1 MKKIFSLLKACMT
14 SDMNLFKVK
23 SKKKSK
29 QSNNLLVAFLL
40 MLVFM
45 FSIFSNVNNLFQ
57 KVAEYHLQSL
67 LLVLFSFMTSLM
79 VIIEGVYK
87 TGPLI
92 FNCRDDQLLLSLPID
107 RKLVLFVRIFKF
119 YVFELIF
126 NSLFMIPIMGAYILW
141 ADNINSTF
149 YLTSIIML
157 FIMPIIPI
165 IISCIIGLITSFLSS
180 KFKFKNLTQI
190 LLSMIFLLGIL
201 FFTMNLESIFE
212 YFKNNSNSIS
222 DIIKKIYYPSA
233 VYLDLINEFNLFELI
248 KFILV
253 NIFIYVIG
261 ILILNKYYF
270 KINSGLK
277 RVVNNK
283 KVNVK
288 DIKIKQNSKN
298 NSLIK
303 KELNIFFKTPV
314 FIVNAGFSLVLFI
327 IMSIMLCIKFDGF
340 MNTLGSMEG
349 FIFLKDLLENN
360 VPLII
365 LLLVIMTSFM
375 TSITSSLISLEGK
388 NITLLK
394 SLPLKTKDI
403 LLSKIYA
410 CLVLTTPVL
419 FIGDIIMFIRFK
431 IGIIPSIFILLLSV
445 LLPLASHLIGII
457 INLKYPK
464 LDFENS
470 AEVVKQSMSS
480 FISVMLGM
488 LLLIINYVLVFI
500 TIDIFNYNIILFL
513 IIIFYLL
520 LDYILYL
527 ILIKKGV
534 KRFNDLTI

>member
-23 SKKKSK
+23 SKKNKK
-29 QSNNLLVAFLL
+29 SNNLLVAFLL

-126 NSLFMIPIMGAYILW
+126 NSLFMIPIMADYVLW
-141 ADNINSTF
+141 ADNVNSTF
-149 YLTSIIML
+149 YITSLIML

-165 IISCIIGLITSFLSS
+165 IISCIIGLITSSLSS

-201 FFTMNLESIFE
+201 FITMNLESIFE
-212 YFKNNSNSIS
+212 YFVMNSNSLS
-222 DIIKKIYYPSA
+222 DIIKKIYYPAA
-233 VYLDLINEFNLFELI
+233 VYLDLINDFNLFELI
-248 KFILV
+248 KFILI
-253 NIFIYVIG
+253 NILIYILG

-277 RVVNNK
+277 RVVSNK
-283 KVNVK
+283 KVNVE
-288 DIKIKQNSKN
+288 DLNIKQNSKS

-327 IMSIMLCIKFDGF
+327 VMSIMLCIKFDGF
-340 MNTLGSMEG
+340 MNTLGSTKD
-349 FIFLKDLLENN
+349 FIFLKDLLVSN

-365 LLLVIMTSFM
+365 LLLVIMASFM

-388 NITLLK
+388 NISLLK

-403 LLSKIYA
+403 LLSKIKA
-410 CLVLTTPVL
+410 CLILTTPVL
-419 FIGDIIMFIRFK
+419 FIGDIIMIIRFK
-431 IGIIPSIFILLLSV
+431 IGIIPSIFILILSI
-445 LLPLASHLIGII
+445 LLPLTSHFIGIL

-480 FISVMLGM
+480 FISVMIGM
-488 LLLIINYVLVFI
+488 LLLILNYALVFS
-500 TIDIFNYNIILFL
+500 TIDIFNYNIILLL
-513 IIIFYLL
+513 ITIFYLL
-520 LDYILYL
+520 LNYILYL
-527 ILIKKGV
+527 ILIRKGV
-534 KRFNDLTI
+534 KRFNNLTI

>member
-1 MKKIFSLLKACMT
+1 MKKVFSLLKACMT
-14 SDMNLFKVK
+14 SDMNLFKLK
-23 SKKKSK
+23 SKKNKK
-29 QSNNLLVAFLL
+29 SNNLLVAVLL

-126 NSLFMIPIMGAYILW
+126 NSLFMIPIMADYVLW
-141 ADNINSTF
+141 ADNVNSTF
-149 YLTSIIML
+149 YLTSVIML

-165 IISCIIGLITSFLSS
+165 IISCIIGLITSSLSS

-201 FFTMNLESIFE
+201 FVTMNLESIFE
-212 YFKNNSNSIS
+212 YFVMNSNSLS
-222 DIIKKIYYPSA
+222 DILKKIYYPAA
-233 VYLDLINEFNLFELI
+233 VYLDLINDFNLFELI
-248 KFILV
+248 KFILI
-253 NIFIYVIG
+253 NILIYILG

-277 RVVNNK
+277 RVVSNK
-283 KVNVK
+283 KVNVE
-288 DIKIKQNSKN
+288 DLNIKQNSKN

-327 IMSIMLCIKFDGF
+327 VMSIMLCIKFDGF
-340 MNTLGSMEG
+340 MNTLVSTKD
-349 FIFLKDLLENN
+349 FVFLKDLLVSN

-365 LLLVIMTSFM
+365 LLLVIMASFM

-388 NITLLK
+388 SISLLK

-403 LLSKIYA
+403 LLSKIKA
-410 CLVLTTPVL
+410 CLILTTPVL
-419 FIGDIIMFIRFK
+419 FIGDIIMIIRFK
-431 IGIIPSIFILLLSV
+431 IGIIPSIFILILSI
-445 LLPLASHLIGII
+445 LLPLTSHFIGIL

-480 FISVMLGM
+480 FISVMIGM
-488 LLLIINYVLVFI
+488 LLLILNYVLIFS
-500 TIDIFNYNIILFL
+500 TIDIFNYNIILLF
-513 IIIFYLL
+513 ITIFYLL
-520 LDYILYL
+520 LNYILYL
-527 ILIKKGV
+527 ILIRKGV
-534 KRFNDLTI
+534 KRFNNLTI

>member
-1 MKKIFSLLKACMT
+1 MKKVFSLLKACMT

-23 SKKKSK
+23 SKKNKK
-29 QSNNLLVAFLL
+29 SNNLLVAVLL

-126 NSLFMIPIMGAYILW
+126 NSLFMIPIMADYVLW
-141 ADNINSTF
+141 ADNVNSTF
-149 YLTSIIML
+149 YLTSVIML

-165 IISCIIGLITSFLSS
+165 IISCIIGLITSSLSS

-201 FFTMNLESIFE
+201 FVTMNLESIFE
-212 YFKNNSNSIS
+212 YFVMNSNSLS
-222 DIIKKIYYPSA
+222 DIIKKIYYPAA
-233 VYLDLINEFNLFELI
+233 VYLDLINDFNLFELI
-248 KFILV
+248 KFILI
-253 NIFIYVIG
+253 NILIYILG

-277 RVVNNK
+277 RVVSNK
-283 KVNVK
+283 KVNVEELN
-288 DIKIKQNSKN
+288 IKQNSKN

-327 IMSIMLCIKFDGF
+327 VMSIMLCIKFDGF
-340 MNTLGSMEG
+340 MNTLGSTKD
-349 FIFLKDLLENN
+349 FAFLKDLLVSN

-365 LLLVIMTSFM
+365 LLLVILASFM

-388 NITLLK
+388 NISLLK

-403 LLSKIYA
+403 LLSKIKA
-410 CLVLTTPVL
+410 CLILTTPVL
-419 FIGDIIMFIRFK
+419 FIGDIIMIIRFK
-431 IGIIPSIFILLLSV
+431 IGIIPSIFILILSV
-445 LLPLASHLIGII
+445 LLPLTSHFIGIL

-480 FISVMLGM
+480 FISVMIGM
-488 LLLIINYVLVFI
+488 LLLILNCALIFS
-500 TIDIFNYNIILFL
+500 TIDIFNYNIILLL
-513 IIIFYLL
+513 ITIFYLL
-520 LDYILYL
+520 LNYILYL
-527 ILIKKGV
+527 ILIRKGV
-534 KRFNDLTI
+534 KRFNNLTI

>member
-23 SKKKSK
+23 SKKNKK
-29 QSNNLLVAFLL
+29 SNNLLVAFLL

-126 NSLFMIPIMGAYILW
+126 NSLFMIPIMADYVLW
-141 ADNINSTF
+141 ADNVNSTF
-149 YLTSIIML
+149 YLTSVIML

-165 IISCIIGLITSFLSS
+165 IISCIIGLITSSLSS

-201 FFTMNLESIFE
+201 FVTMNLESIFE
-212 YFKNNSNSIS
+212 YFVMNSNSLS
-222 DIIKKIYYPSA
+222 DIIKKIYYPAA
-233 VYLDLINEFNLFELI
+233 VYLDLINDFNLFELI
-248 KFILV
+248 KFILI
-253 NIFIYVIG
+253 NILIYILG

-277 RVVNNK
+277 RVVSNK
-283 KVNVK
+283 KVNVE
-288 DIKIKQNSKN
+288 DLNIKQNSKN

-327 IMSIMLCIKFDGF
+327 VMTIMLCIKFDGF

-349 FIFLKDLLENN
+349 FIFLKDLLVKN

-365 LLLVIMTSFM
+365 LLLVVMASFM

-388 NITLLK
+388 NISLLK

-403 LLSKIYA
+403 LLSKIKA
-410 CLVLTTPVL
+410 CLILTTPVL

-431 IGIIPSIFILLLSV
+431 IGIIPSLFILILSI
-445 LLPLASHLIGII
+445 LLPLTSHFIGIL

-480 FISVMLGM
+480 FISVMIGM
-488 LLLIINYVLVFI
+488 LLLILNCALIFS
-500 TIDIFNYNIILFL
+500 TIDIFNYNIILLL
-513 IIIFYLL
+513 ITIFYLL
-520 LDYILYL
+520 LNYILYL
-527 ILIKKGV
+527 ILIRKGV
-534 KRFNDLTI
+534 KRFNNLTI

>member
-1 MKKIFSLLKACMT
+1 MKKVFSLLKACMT

-23 SKKKSK
+23 SKKNKK
-29 QSNNLLVAFLL
+29 SNNLLVAFLL

-79 VIIEGVYK
+79 VIIEGAYK

-126 NSLFMIPIMGAYILW
+126 NSLFMIPIMADYVLW
-141 ADNINSTF
+141 ADNVNSTF
-149 YLTSIIML
+149 YLTSVIML

-165 IISCIIGLITSFLSS
+165 IISCIIGLITSSLSS

-201 FFTMNLESIFE
+201 FVTMNLESIFE
-212 YFKNNSNSIS
+212 YFVMNSNSLS
-222 DIIKKIYYPSA
+222 DIIKKIYYPAA
-233 VYLDLINEFNLFELI
+233 VYLDLINDFNLFELI
-248 KFILV
+248 KFILI
-253 NIFIYVIG
+253 NILIYILG

-277 RVVNNK
+277 RVVSNK
-283 KVNVK
+283 KVNVE
-288 DIKIKQNSKN
+288 DLNIKQNSKN

-327 IMSIMLCIKFDGF
+327 VMSIMLCIKFDGF
-340 MNTLGSMEG
+340 MNTLGSTKD
-349 FIFLKDLLENN
+349 FIFLKDLLVKN

-365 LLLVIMTSFM
+365 LLLVVMASFM

-388 NITLLK
+388 NISLLK

-403 LLSKIYA
+403 LLSKIKA
-410 CLVLTTPVL
+410 CLILTTPVL

-431 IGIIPSIFILLLSV
+431 IGIIPSLFILILSI
-445 LLPLASHLIGII
+445 LLPLTSHFIGIL

-480 FISVMLGM
+480 FISVMIGM
-488 LLLIINYVLVFI
+488 LLLILNCALIFS
-500 TIDIFNYNIILFL
+500 TIDIFNYNIILLL
-513 IIIFYLL
+513 ITIFYLL
-520 LDYILYL
+520 LNYILYL
-527 ILIKKGV
+527 ILIRKGV
-534 KRFNDLTI
+534 KRFNNLTI

>member
-1 MKKIFSLLKACMT
+1 MKKVFSLLKACMT

-23 SKKKSK
+23 SKKNKK
-29 QSNNLLVAFLL
+29 SNNLLVAFLL

-126 NSLFMIPIMGAYILW
+126 NSLFMIPIMADYVLW
-141 ADNINSTF
+141 ADNVNSTF
-149 YLTSIIML
+149 YLTSVIML

-165 IISCIIGLITSFLSS
+165 IISCIIGLITSSLSS

-201 FFTMNLESIFE
+201 FVTMNLESIFE
-212 YFKNNSNSIS
+212 YFVMNSNSLS
-222 DIIKKIYYPSA
+222 DILKKIYYPAA
-233 VYLDLINEFNLFELI
+233 VYLDLINDFNLFELI
-248 KFILV
+248 KFILI
-253 NIFIYVIG
+253 NILIYILG

-277 RVVNNK
+277 RVVSNK
-283 KVNVK
+283 KVNVE
-288 DIKIKQNSKN
+288 DLNIKQNSKN

-327 IMSIMLCIKFDGF
+327 VMSIMLCIKFDGF
-340 MNTLGSMEG
+340 MNTLVSTKD
-349 FIFLKDLLENN
+349 FVFLKDLLVSN

-365 LLLVIMTSFM
+365 LLLVIMASFM

-388 NITLLK
+388 NISLLK

-403 LLSKIYA
+403 LLSKIKA
-410 CLVLTTPVL
+410 CLILTTPVL
-419 FIGDIIMFIRFK
+419 FIGDIIMIIRFK
-431 IGIIPSIFILLLSV
+431 IGIIPSIFILILSI
-445 LLPLASHLIGII
+445 LLPLTSHFIGILV
-457 INLKYPK
+457 NLKYPK

-480 FISVMLGM
+480 FISVMIGM
-488 LLLIINYVLVFI
+488 LLLILNYVLIFS
-500 TIDIFNYNIILFL
+500 TIDIFNYNIILLF
-513 IIIFYLL
+513 ITIFYLL
-520 LDYILYL
+520 LNYILYL
-527 ILIKKGV
+527 ILIRKGV
-534 KRFNDLTI
+534 KRFNNLTI

>member
-1 MKKIFSLLKACMT
+1 MKKVFSLLKACMT
-14 SDMNLFKVK
+14 SDMNLFKLK
-23 SKKKSK
+23 SKKNKK
-29 QSNNLLVAFLL
+29 SNNLLVAVLL

-126 NSLFMIPIMGAYILW
+126 NSLFMIPIMADYVLW
-141 ADNINSTF
+141 ADNVNSTF
-149 YLTSIIML
+149 YLTSVIML

-165 IISCIIGLITSFLSS
+165 IISCIIGLITSSLSS

-201 FFTMNLESIFE
+201 FVTMNLESIFE
-212 YFKNNSNSIS
+212 YFVMNSNSLS
-222 DIIKKIYYPSA
+222 DILKKIYYPAA
-233 VYLDLINEFNLFELI
+233 VYLDLINDFNLFELI
-248 KFILV
+248 KFILI
-253 NIFIYVIG
+253 NILIYILG

-277 RVVNNK
+277 RVVSNK
-283 KVNVK
+283 KVNVE
-288 DIKIKQNSKN
+288 DLNIKQNSKN

-327 IMSIMLCIKFDGF
+327 VMAIMLCIKFDGF
-340 MNTLGSMEG
+340 MNTLGSTKD
-349 FIFLKDLLENN
+349 FVFLKDLLVSN

-365 LLLVIMTSFM
+365 LLLVIMASFM

-388 NITLLK
+388 NISLLK

-403 LLSKIYA
+403 LLSKIKA
-410 CLVLTTPVL
+410 CLILTTPVL
-419 FIGDIIMFIRFK
+419 FIGDIIMIIRFK
-431 IGIIPSIFILLLSV
+431 IGIIPSIFILILSI
-445 LLPLASHLIGII
+445 LLPLTSHFIGIL

-480 FISVMLGM
+480 FISVMIGM
-488 LLLIINYVLVFI
+488 LLLILNYVLIFS
-500 TIDIFNYNIILFL
+500 TIDIFNYNIILLF
-513 IIIFYLL
+513 ITIFYLL
-520 LDYILYL
+520 LNYILYL
-527 ILIKKGV
+527 ILIRKGV
-534 KRFNDLTI
+534 KRFNNLTI

>member
-1 MKKIFSLLKACMT
+1 MKKVFSLLKACMT
-14 SDMNLFKVK
+14 SDMNLFKLK
-23 SKKKSK
+23 SKKNKK
-29 QSNNLLVAFLL
+29 SNNLLVAVLL

-126 NSLFMIPIMGAYILW
+126 NSLFMIPIMADYVLW
-141 ADNINSTF
+141 ADNVNSTF
-149 YLTSIIML
+149 YLTSVIML

-165 IISCIIGLITSFLSS
+165 IISCIIGLITSSLSS

-201 FFTMNLESIFE
+201 FVTMNLESIFE
-212 YFKNNSNSIS
+212 YFVMNSNSLS
-222 DIIKKIYYPSA
+222 DILKKIYYPAA
-233 VYLDLINEFNLFELI
+233 VYLDLINDFNLFELI
-248 KFILV
+248 KFILI
-253 NIFIYVIG
+253 NILIYILG

-277 RVVNNK
+277 RVVSNK
-283 KVNVK
+283 KVNVE
-288 DIKIKQNSKN
+288 DLNIKQNSKN

-327 IMSIMLCIKFDGF
+327 VMSIMLCIKFDGF
-340 MNTLGSMEG
+340 MNTLVSTKD
-349 FIFLKDLLENN
+349 FVFLKDLLVSN

-365 LLLVIMTSFM
+365 LLLVIMASFM

-388 NITLLK
+388 NISLLK

-403 LLSKIYA
+403 LLSKIKA
-410 CLVLTTPVL
+410 CLILTTPVL
-419 FIGDIIMFIRFK
+419 FIGDIIMIIRFK
-431 IGIIPSIFILLLSV
+431 IGIIPSIFILILSV
-445 LLPLASHLIGII
+445 LLPLTSHFIGIL

-480 FISVMLGM
+480 FISVMIGM
-488 LLLIINYVLVFI
+488 LLLILNYALI
-500 TIDIFNYNIILFL
+500 LSTIDIFNYNIILLF
-513 IIIFYLL
+513 ITIFYLL
-520 LDYILYL
+520 LNYILYL
-527 ILIKKGV
+527 ILIRKGV
-534 KRFNDLTI
+534 KRFNNLTI

>member
-1 MKKIFSLLKACMT
+1 MKKVFSLLKACMT

-23 SKKKSK
+23 SKKNKK
-29 QSNNLLVAFLL
+29 SNNLLVAVLL

-126 NSLFMIPIMGAYILW
+126 NSLFMIPIMADYVLW
-141 ADNINSTF
+141 ADNVNSTF
-149 YLTSIIML
+149 YLTSVIML

-165 IISCIIGLITSFLSS
+165 IISCIIGLITSSLSS

-201 FFTMNLESIFE
+201 FVTMNLESIFE
-212 YFKNNSNSIS
+212 YFVMNSNSLS
-222 DIIKKIYYPSA
+222 DILKKIYYPAA
-233 VYLDLINEFNLFELI
+233 VYLDLINDFNLFELI
-248 KFILV
+248 KFILI
-253 NIFIYVIG
+253 NILIYILG

-277 RVVNNK
+277 RVVSNK
-283 KVNVK
+283 KVNVE
-288 DIKIKQNSKN
+288 DLNIKQNSKN

-327 IMSIMLCIKFDGF
+327 VMSIMLCIKFDGF
-340 MNTLGSMEG
+340 MNTLVSTKD
-349 FIFLKDLLENN
+349 FVFLKDLLVSN

-365 LLLVIMTSFM
+365 LLLVIMASFM

-388 NITLLK
+388 NISLLK

-403 LLSKIYA
+403 LLSKIKA
-410 CLVLTTPVL
+410 CLILTTPVL
-419 FIGDIIMFIRFK
+419 FIGDIIMIIRFK
-431 IGIIPSIFILLLSV
+431 IGIIPSIFILILSV
-445 LLPLASHLIGII
+445 LLPLTSHFIGIL

-480 FISVMLGM
+480 FISVMIGM
-488 LLLIINYVLVFI
+488 LLLILNYVLIFS
-500 TIDIFNYNIILFL
+500 TIDIFNYNIILLL
-513 IIIFYLL
+513 ITIFYLL
-520 LDYILYL
+520 LNYILYL
-527 ILIKKGV
+527 ILIRKGV
-534 KRFNDLTI
+534 KRFNNLTI

>member
-23 SKKKSK
+23 SKKNKK
-29 QSNNLLVAFLL
+29 SNNLLVAFLL

-119 YVFELIF
+119 YVFELLF
-126 NSLFMIPIMGAYILW
+126 NSLFMIPIMADYVLW
-141 ADNINSTF
+141 ADNVNSTF
-149 YLTSIIML
+149 YLTSVIML

-165 IISCIIGLITSFLSS
+165 IISCIIGLITSSLSS

-201 FFTMNLESIFE
+201 FVTMNLESIFE
-212 YFKNNSNSIS
+212 YFVMNSNSLS
-222 DIIKKIYYPSA
+222 DIIKKIYYPAA
-233 VYLDLINEFNLFELI
+233 VYLDLINDFNLFELI
-248 KFILV
+248 KFILI
-253 NIFIYVIG
+253 NILIYILG

-277 RVVNNK
+277 RVVSNK
-283 KVNVK
+283 KVNVE
-288 DIKIKQNSKN
+288 DLNIKQNSKN

-327 IMSIMLCIKFDGF
+327 VMTIMLCIKFDGF

-349 FIFLKDLLENN
+349 FIFLKDLLVKN

-365 LLLVIMTSFM
+365 LLLVVMASFM

-388 NITLLK
+388 NISLLK

-403 LLSKIYA
+403 LLSKIKA
-410 CLVLTTPVL
+410 CLILTTPVL

-431 IGIIPSIFILLLSV
+431 IGIIPSLFILILSI
-445 LLPLASHLIGII
+445 LLPLTSHFIGIL

-480 FISVMLGM
+480 FISVMIGM
-488 LLLIINYVLVFI
+488 LLLILNCALIFS
-500 TIDIFNYNIILFL
+500 TIDIFNYNIILLL
-513 IIIFYLL
+513 ITIFYLL
-520 LDYILYL
+520 LNYILYL
-527 ILIKKGV
+527 ILIRKGV
-534 KRFNDLTI
+534 KRFNNLTI